1 MIVDVG
7 KLRRRGVGY
16 ISCTCTACDRVCQ
29 RTHIGLDEFEDTLHE
44 THCPCGGVMTSWVL
58 DMAFDQHG
66 DAMKV
71 SYLKHTEI
79 DGKDYIVTSCHYCP
93 FADGGDDGYGASC
106 NYPMSENLAEK
117 NFIEID
123 YFGDDVR
130 GDCPLR
136 DVIE

>member
-7 KLRRRGVGY
+7 KLRRRGVGF

-29 RTHIGLDEFEDTLHE
+29 RTHVELDEFEDTLPY
-44 THCPCGGVMTSWVL
+44 CPCGGVMTSWVL

-71 SYLKHTEI
+71 NYLKHTEI
-79 DGKDYIVTSCHYCP
+79 DGKHYIVTSCRYCP
-93 FADGGDDGYGASC
+93 FADRGDDGYDACC
-106 NYPMSENLAEK
+106 NYPISEDLTK
-117 NFIEID
+117 TVFIEID

-130 GDCPLR
+130 EDCPLR
-136 DVIE
+136 DVEE